1 MASPAVVLAARGV
14 LVGTVRAFSR
24 SLIQF
29 YPVTRCNLYFL
40 ETFLLHENMDRT
52 TVFRVYLSIFLPYP
66 HIINF
71 SLYTKLYIIV
81 SVYRTRN
88 Y

>member
-40 ETFLLHENMDRT
+40 ETSLLHENMDRT